1 MRFVFAAILSI
12 ALAGAAQAAEPITG
26 NWVSQDGKGIVT
38 IAPCGNALCGHIT
51 RFTEKGRIEGPA
63 TDSHNPNPALRSRSL
78 IGVQVMTGFTAEGT
92 EWRGSL
98 YYPFGG
104 KTYRAFISRNPDN
117 SLKVRGCW
125 YFICRTVKWP
135 AAEGVR

>member
-1 MRFVFAAILSI
+1 MRFVVATILSI

-26 NWVSQDGKGIVT
+26 TGVSQDGKGIVT

-78 IGVQVMTGFTAEGT
+78 IGVQVLTGFTAEGT

>member
-1 MRFVFAAILSI
+1 MRFVFAVILSI
-12 ALAGAAQAAEPITG
+12 MLTGVAQAADPITG
-26 NWVSQDGKGIVT
+26 NWVSQDGKGVVT
-38 IAPCGNALCGHIT
+38 IAPCGNALCGHIS

-78 IGVQVMTGFTAEGT
+78 IGVQVLSGFVADGN

-104 KTYRAFISRNPDN
+104 KTYRAFISRNADN

>member
-1 MRFVFAAILSI
+1 MRFVSAVILSI
-12 ALAGAAQAAEPITG
+12 ALSGTAYAAEPITG
-26 NWVSQDGKGIVT
+26 NWVSQDGKGVVT
-38 IAPCGNALCGHIT
+38 IAPCGKALCGHIT

-63 TDSHNPNPALRSRSL
+63 TDSHNPDPKLRARSL
-78 IGVQVMTGFTAEGT
+78 IGVEVLSGFVQEGDAWHGT
-92 EWRGSL
+92 L

-104 KTYRAFISRNPDN
+104 KTYRAYVSRNPDN

-135 AAEGVR
+135 AADGVR

>member
-12 ALAGAAQAAEPITG
+12 TLPAAAQAADPITG

-63 TDSHNPNPALRSRSL
+63 TDNHNPNPALRSRSL
-78 IGVQVMTGFTAEGT
+78 IGVEVLSGFTPDGK